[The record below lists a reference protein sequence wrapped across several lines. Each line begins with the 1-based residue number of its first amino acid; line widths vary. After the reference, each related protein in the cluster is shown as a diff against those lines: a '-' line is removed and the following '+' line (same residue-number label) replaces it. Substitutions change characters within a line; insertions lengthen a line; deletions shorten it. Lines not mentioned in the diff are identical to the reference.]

1 MAVVMI
7 MVMMDADD
15 GDYGDD
21 DDRIVVG
28 ALVEGGR

>member
-1 MAVVMI
+1 MTVVMI

-21 DDRIVVG
+21 DDGNVVD

>member
-1 MAVVMI
+1 MTVVMI

-21 DDRIVVG
+21 GNGVG